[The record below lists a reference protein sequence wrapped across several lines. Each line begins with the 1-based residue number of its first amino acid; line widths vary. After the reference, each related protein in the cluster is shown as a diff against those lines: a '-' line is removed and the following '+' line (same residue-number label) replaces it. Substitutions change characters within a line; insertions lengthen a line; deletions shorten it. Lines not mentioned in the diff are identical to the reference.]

1 MNTDKQAP
9 NPPAY
14 KPQPSYDDEISLV
27 DIYLTIKR
35 NSKLFF
41 VVVLLSF
48 FISLFVT
55 YKYQSNIQKE
65 IVTDSPELITEY
77 TLWIEIGKIFG
88 IKTGRN
94 LIDDPNNTLEKIKR
108 IYIPKVTAELFKST
122 GKKLN
127 QSSVSVDNPI
137 NTQLMVIKVVKTSDN
152 IDYHKILTSL
162 AGYILANHNE
172 GINLTHKNFI
182 IRPTKIIQKPI
193 EIKVKSNKKS
203 KSLILIPM
211 LGIVLGVFLAFIAVF
226 IRVFFFKYPSLRFHN
241 FFARFMS

>member
-14 KPQPSYDDEISLV
+14 QPQPSDENEISLV
-27 DIYLTIKR
+27 DIYLTVKR

-41 VVVLLSF
+41 TIILLSF
-48 FISLFVT
+48 FISLLVT
-55 YKYQSNIQKE
+55 FTKYQSSNSKE
-65 IVTDSPELITEY
+65 VISGTPTLVTEY
-77 TLWIEIGKIFG
+77 VLWIEIGKIYRVNAG
-88 IKTGRN
+88 N
-94 LIDDPNNTLEKIKR
+94 NWIDNPINTLEKIKS
-108 IYIPKVTAELFKST
+108 IYIPKVAAELFNST

-226 IRVFFFKYPSLRFHN
+226 IRVFLNKVKEAEIS
-241 FFARFMS
+241 S